1 MSWET
6 GIQKQK
12 KNYLIT
18 NEELLQKDGY
28 IEEREAKLL
37 FYQFLRNNITFST
50 DLITGVKLFPFQH
63 MAIKGML
70 ESDYFLAVWSRG
82 LSKCTN
88 KNSLIFTNSGIKKA
102 IDVQIGDYVLAKNSM
117 QLVEGKTVNKKQ
129 KTYKITTDKGYESEG
144 LDYHRILI
152 LNKNLEQ
159 EWKFAKDLS
168 IGDCIIMRKNGFFSN
183 QINIFA
189 GFSIE
194 KERFD
199 QVVIDPLKIS
209 LKDWYYFFGIFIG
222 DGCFTN
228 KIIQITSEDIEIKNF
243 LMHFCD
249 KLNLNLKIY
258 QKKNNKAQSFT
269 ISNKSLQKFLE
280 FCGFEVGKKAVNKII
295 PYKLLNCS
303 KDSASNLLKG
313 LFDTDGYASISAKRR
328 NSNGA
333 KIGFTSTSYE
343 LIKQVRTLLLIF
355 GIDSTTK
362 ISFKGGESNFSGK
375 KYICNKAWT
384 ILLSTYENIKIFKD
398 SIGFLINRKQ
408 EKLNI
413 INAAKYIDGQFSN
426 TIPFIGEYLISKYN
440 KKSICKKNKN
450 QQIKLPFRKKTN
462 RTLAKNLA
470 NFVDLETSNKI
481 NNILDEN
488 LFFDFVKI
496 KEESLNETVDLQVA
510 NEHCYMSDG
519 FINHNSYT
527 CGIFAALDAIFNQG
541 VEIGILSRSFRQS
554 KMIFKKIEDI
564 AAKPEA
570 YLLKQ
575 CITHVSKSND
585 EWVMEIGKS
594 RIRALPLGDGEK
606 LRGFRFH
613 RIIIDEFLLMPERI
627 YNEVIVPFLSVVQ
640 NPTQREELY
649 NLETQ
654 LIEKGEM
661 KEEDRYQWP
670 NNKLIALSSAS
681 FKFEYLYKLYE
692 QYENLI
698 FNPKTKDTTRRCV
711 MQFSYDCAPTQ
722 LYDQNLINQ
731 AKATMSESQFLREFG
746 AQFTDDSSGYFKI
759 SKMALCTIPDGEQP
773 SIEVAGHAEDEYIVS
788 VDPSWSETESS
799 DDFAIQVL
807 KINREKQIS
816 TLVHSYALSGSSLKD
831 HIKYFLYI
839 LQNFNVV
846 AICMDYNGGVQ
857 FMNSCNESELFKDA
871 KINLKPITTEFE
883 RPEEYAQNLFS
894 AKMEYNKSEYKYVFL
909 RKPTSS
915 WIRLANEMLQA
926 NFDHR
931 RIFFGSRAI
940 DDNFRAQ
947 TKRRIGIT
955 NLKFSNSLDSEKE
968 NEEAKMID
976 FVEHLTDMI
985 LLTKTECALIQIT
998 TSAQGLQNFDL
1009 PANLKRKT
1017 GPDKPRKDSYSALVL
1032 GNWLAKIY
1040 FDMENTQVDNVMET
1054 FEPIFIG

>member
-1 MSWET
+1 MSWEC
-6 GIQKQK
+6 GSQKNK
-12 KNYLIT
+12 KNYLIS
-18 NEELLQKDGY
+18 NEELLQKEGFM
-28 IEEREAKLL
+28 EEKEAKLL

-88 KNSLIFTNSGIKKA
+88 KNSLIFTNNGIKKA

-243 LMHFCD
+243 LMYFCD

-481 NNILDEN
+481 NNLLDEN

-654 LIEKGEM
+654 LIEKDEM

-759 SKMALCTIPDGEQP
+759 SKMALCTIPDGELP

-871 KINLKPITTEFE
+871 KINLKSITTEFE

-1054 FEPIFIG
+1054 FEPLFIA